1 MSTTHHPGRS
11 RRLQRCP
18 SPLRPRPAAR
28 RRQRGQALAE
38 MAILA
43 AVLVPMFLLVPILGK
58 YSHVRQTTHQAA
70 RAAAWEATVVHD
82 YEWTKLSRAEQ
93 EMLLLDRHFAR
104 ADAPIT
110 SVPASAAASDRLGN
124 PMLNTFSDRE
134 LVKRAGV
141 TLAPYRNESAGAVM
155 KLLEGAGG
163 VIESLPGEFPPN
175 KDGLVTASLDVA
187 VENLT
192 ASDGSPATWLT
203 PFDRLNVTMSS
214 SHTVLADTWSA
225 AGNGVEGEPSHS
237 RKRSVHEQVSSL
249 VPSSMLGG
257 AAEVLENLD
266 ALELLP
272 VIGTVSRL
280 RPGYI
285 EPDIVPVDR
294 LQPYTP

>member
-1 MSTTHHPGRS
+1 MTTAHHSDRS
-11 RRLQRCP
+11 CQPQRCP
-18 SPLRPRPAAR
+18 IPLRPRFPSR
-28 RRQRGQALAE
+28 RGQRGQALAE

-43 AVLVPMFLLVPILGK
+43 AVLVPMFLLIPILGK

-82 YEWTKLSRAEQ
+82 YEWSKLSRAEQ
-93 EMLLLDRHFAR
+93 QTMLLDRHFAR

-110 SVPASAAASDRLGN
+110 TVPAATAAADRLGN
-124 PMLNTFSDRE
+124 PMLNTFSNRE

-187 VENLT
+187 VENLS
-192 ASDGSPATWLT
+192 AADGSPATWLN
-203 PFDRLNVTMSS
+203 PFDRLDVTMAS

-225 AGNGVEGEPSHS
+225 AGNGVEGQPSHS
-237 RKRSVHEQVSSL
+237 RKRSVHEQVTSL
-249 VPSSMLGG
+249 VPTSTLGG
-257 AAEVLENLD
+257 AAEVLEDLD
-266 ALELLP
+266 FLELLP